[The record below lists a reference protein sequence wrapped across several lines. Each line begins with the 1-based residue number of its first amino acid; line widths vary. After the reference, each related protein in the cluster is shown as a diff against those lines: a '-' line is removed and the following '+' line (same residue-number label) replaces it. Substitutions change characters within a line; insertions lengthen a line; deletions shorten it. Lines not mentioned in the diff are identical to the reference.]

1 MMLNKILQYR
11 KGRAPGDKKCYALN
25 TSGGYISGLLKPYP
39 EYSSLWRPVS
49 TCTESG
55 RLMIPETDRAYI
67 AGLFDGEGSIYFAK
81 RPEKKKKHKGD
92 GYRTS
97 ISQRISMEVTMTD
110 KSVIKWIHEVLGVG
124 TVVKK
129 PRKGLRKDGT
139 KYLMQW
145 KWRCT
150 FRDAFYVCCLLWPH
164 AHTKLPK
171 IQQIL
176 DHYSGKLMNDKV
188 VSLEEYKIKMALE

>member
-1 MMLNKILQYR
+1 MVRNRYFMTITNEQ
-11 KGRAPGDKKCYALN
+11 A
-25 TSGGYISGLLKPYP
+25 
-39 EYSSLWRPVS
+39 
-49 TCTESG
+49 
-55 RLMIPETDRAYI
+55 AYI

-81 RPEKKKKHKGD
+81 RPEKKKKHKGP

-97 ISQRISMEVTMTD
+97 ISQRISMEITMTD
-110 KSVIKWIHEVLGVG
+110 QSVLKWVHEVLGVG
-124 TVVKK
+124 TLNKK

-139 KYLMQW
+139 KFLMQY

-150 FRDAFYVCCLLWPH
+150 FRDAFYVCCVLWPH

-176 DHYSGKLMNDKV
+176 DHYQGKLMNDKV